1 MYDPWQVLGALYAHR
16 VLYALMVA
24 IPVSGW
30 LFSSASGYPVV
41 PFGIKALQLPDLVA
55 KDKALADALKELHE
69 LLNWSLAALVAVHA
83 GAALKHALI
92 DRDGTLARML
102 PFRR

>member
-1 MYDPWQVLGALYAHR
+1 M
-16 VLYALMVA
+16 
-24 IPVSGW
+24 
-30 LFSSASGYPVV
+30 V